1 MPVQDFDP
9 RTDGY
14 ASKYLKGADFEDG
27 PEYLTITDVNLVYF
41 QDDSRKLSLTFNDG
55 REATVNKRNFTR
67 LTEKFG
73 GDVNGWIGK
82 TVLCMA
88 GDAYQGR
95 PSLVMVPQVPKAKPA
110 PVVQQ
115 RAGVQF
121 EHGDEQDIPF

>member
-9 RTDGY
+9 TSDGY
-14 ASKYLKGADFEDG
+14 GSKYVKGVDFADN

-41 QDDSRKLSLTFNDG
+41 QDNSRKLALTFNDG

-73 GDVNGWIGK
+73 SDVNGWIGK

-95 PSLVMVPQVPKAKPA
+95 PSLVMVPQVPRAAVKRA
-110 PVVQQ
+110 PTAENAEDVVF
-115 RAGVQF
+115 A
-121 EHGDEQDIPF
+121 